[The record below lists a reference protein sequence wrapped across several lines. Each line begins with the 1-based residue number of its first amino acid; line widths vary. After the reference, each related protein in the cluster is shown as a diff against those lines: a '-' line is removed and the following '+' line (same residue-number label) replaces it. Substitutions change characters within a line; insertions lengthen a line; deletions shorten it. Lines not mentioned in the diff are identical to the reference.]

1 MESFLNF
8 CRGPLLVLAFTA
20 FFLGVLRQV
29 ALTLVELGRAYRR
42 AGDQAV
48 NVRFIFKR
56 SLGWIIPVN
65 GLRGTRSVYTAASVV
80 FHAGMLLVPLF
91 LAGHVELIRRGLGV
105 AWPSLSPGAADVL
118 TLASIVALATL
129 FVLRL
134 GSRASRFLSTFQDWF
149 LLVLC
154 GMAFLSGYVAAHPA
168 GNPLPFTLVY
178 IVHLLSAELLLV
190 LVPFSKLGH
199 AILFSL
205 TRASW
210 EMGWHFVPGAGER
223 VRCALGKEGEPV

>member
-1 MESFLNF
+1 M
-8 CRGPLLVLAFTA
+8 
-20 FFLGVLRQV
+20 
-29 ALTLVELGRAYRR
+29 
-42 AGDQAV
+42 
-48 NVRFIFKR
+48 
-56 SLGWIIPVN
+56 
-65 GLRGTRSVYTAASVV
+65 ASVV

-91 LAGHVELIRRGLGV
+91 LAGHVELVRKGLGV
-105 AWPSLSPGAADVL
+105 AWPSLGPGAADVL
-118 TLASIVALATL
+118 TLAAIAALVALV
-129 FVLRL
+129 VLRL
-134 GSRASRFLSTFQDWF
+134 ASRASRFLSTFQDWF

-154 GMAFLSGYVAAHPA
+154 GTAFLSGYVVAHPA

-199 AILFSL
+199 VVLFPL

-223 VRCALGKEGEPV
+223 IRCALGKEGEPV